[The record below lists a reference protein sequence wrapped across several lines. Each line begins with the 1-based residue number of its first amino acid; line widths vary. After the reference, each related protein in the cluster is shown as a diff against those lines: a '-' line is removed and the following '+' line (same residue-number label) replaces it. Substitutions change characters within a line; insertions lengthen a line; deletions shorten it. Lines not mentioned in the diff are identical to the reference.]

1 MTTRYQVMKQ
11 LPLAMLLAL
20 ATATLAGC
28 DPDRESSD
36 AMADEDI
43 TTTAPSTPA
52 TPPGDMPPPPND
64 TGIPP
69 ESEEARP
76 SPDTDQPPSPTEP
89 GEEPPPPPGN

>member
-1 MTTRYQVMKQ
+1 MKT
-11 LPLAMLLAL
+11 LSLAMLLTLGA
-20 ATATLAGC
+20 ASLAGC
-28 DPDRESSD
+28 NRDREPAD
-36 AMADEDI
+36 AMADED
-43 TTTAPSTPA
+43 TTTNVPVTPA